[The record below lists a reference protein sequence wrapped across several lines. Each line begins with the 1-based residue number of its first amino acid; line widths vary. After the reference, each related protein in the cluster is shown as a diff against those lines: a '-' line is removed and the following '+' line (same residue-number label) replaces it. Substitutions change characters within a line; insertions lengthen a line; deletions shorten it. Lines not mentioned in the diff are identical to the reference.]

1 MTRITVPF
9 LDANIVDVTVVKWRK
24 AVGDTVAAREV
35 SVEISTDK
43 AAYEIEAPA
52 SGTLLAVFAPE
63 KSIVPIKFVLGLIGA
78 AGEEDSSATADNAAL
93 MAAYRASL
101 AAPAVSAAGPKP
113 TAASAPAAVSS
124 APAAGA
130 SPTLRATPKAR
141 RYAQSKG
148 IDLAEVAR
156 VSGASMITEAIIMQ
170 FEEGLKK

>member
-24 AVGDTVAAREV
+24 AVGEAVAAGEV
-35 SVEISTDK
+35 AVEVSTDK
-43 AAYEIEAPA
+43 AAFEIEAPS

-78 AGEEDSSATADNAAL
+78 AGEEDASATADNAAL
-93 MAAYRASL
+93 MAAYRSSL
-101 AAPAVSAAGPKP
+101 AAPAAAAAAPKP
-113 TAASAPAAVSS
+113 TPAGAAPAPAASASPA
-124 APAAGA
+124 
-130 SPTLRATPKAR
+130 LRATPKAR

-156 VSGASMITEAIIMQ
+156 ATGATMITEAIIMQ
-170 FEEGLKK
+170 YEEGRGK

>member
-24 AVGDTVAAREV
+24 AIGDAV
-35 SVEISTDK
+35 SAGDVIVEISTDK
-43 AAYEIEAPA
+43 AAFEIEAPA
-52 SGTLLAVFAPE
+52 SGTLLTVLAPE

-78 AGEEDSSATADNAAL
+78 AGEEDPSATADNAAL

-101 AAPAVSAAGPKP
+101 AAPAVSAARPKQA
-113 TAASAPAAVSS
+113 TADASAATAAASAT
-124 APAAGA
+124 GA
-130 SPTLRATPKAR
+130 SPALRATPKAR

-156 VSGASMITEAIIMQ
+156 ATGASMITEAIIMQ
-170 FEEGLKK
+170 YEEGLGK

>member
-24 AVGDTVAAREV
+24 AVGESVAAGEV
-35 SVEISTDK
+35 AVEISTDK

-63 KSIVPIKFVLGLIGA
+63 KSIVPIKFVLGLIGN
-78 AGEEDSSATADNAAL
+78 AGEEDLSATADNAAL

-101 AAPAVSAAGPKP
+101 AAPAATAAVPKP
-113 TAASAPAAVSS
+113 ASAGAAA
-124 APAAGA
+124 APAVGA
-130 SPTLRATPKAR
+130 APALRATPKAR

-156 VSGASMITEAIIMQ
+156 VTGASMITEAIIMQ
-170 FEEGLKK
+170 YEEGLKK

>member
-24 AVGDTVAAREV
+24 AVGEAVAAGEV
-35 SVEISTDK
+35 AVEVSTDK
-43 AAYEIEAPA
+43 AAFEIEAPA

-63 KSIVPIKFVLGLIGA
+63 KSIVPIKYVLGLIGA
-78 AGEEDSSATADNAAL
+78 AGEEDASATADNAAL

-101 AAPAVSAAGPKP
+101 AAPAAMAATAAAPKP
-113 TAASAPAAVSS
+113 TPAGAASAPAAS
-124 APAAGA
+124 A
-130 SPTLRATPKAR
+130 SPALRATPKAR

-156 VSGASMITEAIIMQ
+156 ATGATMITEAIIVQ
-170 FEEGLKK
+170 YEEGRGK

>member
-24 AVGDTVAAREV
+24 AVGEAVAAGEV
-35 SVEISTDK
+35 AVEVSTDK
-43 AAYEIEAPA
+43 AAFEIEAPA
-52 SGTLLAVFAPE
+52 AGTLLAVLAPE
-63 KSIVPIKFVLGLIGA
+63 KSIVPIKFVLGDV
-78 AGEEDSSATADNAAL
+78 GEEDPSATADNAAL

-101 AAPAVSAAGPKP
+101 AAPAASAAGPKP
-113 TAASAPAAVSS
+113 ASAGTSATPSA

-130 SPTLRATPKAR
+130 SPALRATPKAR

-156 VSGASMITEAIIMQ
+156 ATGASMITEAIITQ
-170 FEEGLKK
+170 YEEGLKK

>member
-9 LDANIVDVTVVKWRK
+9 LDANIVDVTVVKWHK
-24 AVGDTVAAREV
+24 SVGEAIAAGEVA
-35 SVEISTDK
+35 VEISTDK

-52 SGTLLAVFAPE
+52 TGTLLAVFAPE
-63 KSIVPIKFVLGLIGA
+63 KSIVPVKFALGLIGD

-101 AAPAVSAAGPKP
+101 AAPAVSAAGPRPANARACVAP
-113 TAASAPAAVSS
+113 TTSPAAS
-124 APAAGA
+124 A

-148 IDLAEVAR
+148 IDLAEVAHAT
-156 VSGASMITEAIIMQ
+156 GASMITEAIIMQ
-170 FEEGLKK
+170 YEEGLKK